1 MYIDIM
7 YMYINTY
14 EYIYLK
20 IFVLKILYIN
30 SKQNI
35 FLFIYLSTFPGYFF
49 ILLFFMILLVYL
61 LSFFIILKMLK
72 RQTSINTVNL
82 CFKKKVL

>member
-61 LSFFIILKMLK
+61 LYHIKNAEEADFDKHGKFM
-72 RQTSINTVNL
+72 
-82 CFKKKVL
+82 F